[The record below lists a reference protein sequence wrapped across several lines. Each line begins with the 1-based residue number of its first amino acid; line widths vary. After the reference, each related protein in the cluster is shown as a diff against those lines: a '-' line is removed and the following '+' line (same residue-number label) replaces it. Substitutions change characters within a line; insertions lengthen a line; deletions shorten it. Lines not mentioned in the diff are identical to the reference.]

1 MTPVSRKQIVA
12 LESEKRYLDKSIK
25 HLENI
30 LEATHTYKKQEVSEL
45 NRIHVETIKVTLQHL
60 NQILSCINKK
70 VLISLA
76 VLKESG
82 FPLVALVLFQT
93 RSMHGRSDYIR
104 PGISSPPHTAHVWLH
119 VNFLLIIR
127 CRRIL

>member
-1 MTPVSRKQIVA
+1 MRYPEKWSLQNFKSVFWMTPVSRKQIVA

-25 HLENI
+25 HLR
-30 LEATHTYKKQEVSEL
+30 SE
-45 NRIHVETIKVTLQHL
+45 ETIKVTLQHL